1 LWSAT
6 TTAIDAAFPTGL
18 TLAGDASL
26 FASATLDNGTSYFS
40 QPLNATATINFT
52 MPEAAVPMMPAA
64 SATGVTT
71 ATPFEWTAPDNVV
84 SDVWITSNNAAA
96 FHIFTRNKQTTIPVI
111 PELPLPSG
119 KSFSWII
126 YGYGP
131 SSSINDAAGPNE
143 LEQAFSADFSG
154 PAHAFTVTASR
165 SFTTP

>member
-1 LWSAT
+1 
-6 TTAIDAAFPTGL
+6 
-18 TLAGDASL
+18 
-26 FASATLDNGTSYFS
+26 
-40 QPLNATATINFT
+40 
-52 MPEAAVPMMPAA
+52 
-64 SATGVTT
+64 VTT